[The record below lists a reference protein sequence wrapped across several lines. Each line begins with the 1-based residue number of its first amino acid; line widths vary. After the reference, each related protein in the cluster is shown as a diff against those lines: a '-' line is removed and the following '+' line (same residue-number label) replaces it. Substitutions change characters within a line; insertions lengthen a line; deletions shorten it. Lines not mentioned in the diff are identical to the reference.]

1 MGATISAFQSLQS
14 DSFAMTQSMP
24 QLPERALSSQAV
36 LLRPLQD
43 IDVFVEDSRSKEFY
57 NVLMTRVLNGLVR
70 FFSVIPLG
78 GRDTVEKR
86 SENDNGPR
94 ASLYLVDGDLDWV
107 AGQHTSRNRRLF
119 VHQCYCIE
127 NYLFCVEAMK
137 SVIHENSG
145 LMSMNEIEVALN
157 WGEFRKSLEV
167 LIPLFVEFAVA
178 HALASGIKTVSRGY
192 SKVISHVRDSQPK
205 IDEGKVMA
213 IISDIQH
220 SILATHSEQEY
231 ESIKSA
237 IQARVNSLDDRLR
250 IVSGKDFL
258 LPMQKF
264 EAHRIASQ
272 RMTTESLML
281 RLAKHCDLS
290 QFSAIRER
298 CVFLTSEDRFGLNS
312 EGIEQCHSPEP
323 PPETS

>member
-1 MGATISAFQSLQS
+1 
-14 DSFAMTQSMP
+14 MP
-24 QLPERALSSQAV
+24 KLPERALSSQAV
-36 LLRPLQD
+36 LLSPLQD
-43 IDVFVEDSRSKEFY
+43 IDVFVEDSHSKEFY
-57 NVLMTRVLNGLVR
+57 NTLMSRVLDGLVR

-78 GRDTVEKR
+78 GRDAVEKR

-107 AGQHTSRNRRLF
+107 AGEHTSCNHRLYI
-119 VHQCYCIE
+119 HQCYCIE

-145 LMSMNEIEVALN
+145 VMSINEIEDALN
-157 WGEFRKSLEV
+157 WEEFRKSLEA

-178 HALASGIKTVSRGY
+178 QALGTGIKTVRRGY
-192 SKVISHVRDSQPK
+192 QAVISHVRGAQPR
-205 IDEGKVMA
+205 IDEGKIIA
-213 IISDIQH
+213 IISDIKNG
-220 SILATHSEQEY
+220 ILARCSELEY
-231 ESIKSA
+231 ESKKSA
-237 IQARVNSLDDRLR
+237 INARVESLDDRLR

-258 LPMQKF
+258 LPMQNF
-264 EAHRIASQ
+264 EAHRVASQ

-298 CVFLTSEDRFGLNS
+298 CVFLMFENQFRFTSEA
-312 EGIEQCHSPEP
+312 IAQCHSPEQP
-323 PPETS
+323 PVTS

>member
-1 MGATISAFQSLQS
+1 
-14 DSFAMTQSMP
+14 MTQSMP

-43 IDVFVEDSRSKEFY
+43 IDVFVEDSHSKEFY
-57 NVLMTRVLNGLVR
+57 NALMSRVLDGLVR

-86 SENDNGPR
+86 SENNNGPR

-107 AGQHTSRNRRLF
+107 AGEHTSRNCRLF

-145 LMSMNEIEVALN
+145 VMSMNEIEVALN
-157 WGEFRKSLEV
+157 WGEFRKSLEA

-178 HALASGIKTVSRGY
+178 HALGSGIKTVSRGY
-192 SKVISHVRDSQPK
+192 SAVISHVRGAQPK

-220 SILATHSEQEY
+220 SILATRSEKEY

-237 IQARVNSLDDRLR
+237 IQARVDSLDDRLR

-258 LPMQKF
+258 LPMQHF
-264 EAHRIASQ
+264 EAHRVASQ

-298 CVFLTSEDRFGLNS
+298 CVFLTTEDQFGLNS
-312 EGIEQCHSPEP
+312 EDINQCHSPEP